1 MYRLSTVQPLPNW
14 DYVYNAV
21 ASRSARSRSRL
32 NGASK
37 ISRRPKA
44 GLERVRAQGKNLGRP
59 DGFVT
64 HGPTLARMK
73 AKGYS
78 QGQTSRETGLAVNTV
93 KGYLKLLEAPNSLRA
108 DSGSTPI

>member
-1 MYRLSTVQPLPNW
+1 MRH
-14 DYVYNAV
+14 
-21 ASRSARSRSRL
+21 SR
-32 NGASK
+32 G
-37 ISRRPKA
+37 RPGPGQIERGEQDQRPTEA